1 MLKFDSEDNWENNL
15 LGLRK
20 LYNLP
25 LNDENVKKMKTEDWK
40 LLVKN
45 TLNRDAF
52 LQSEVQCLA
61 NRKTCHLS
69 YDRFLKSSR
78 LFIQS

>member
-1 MLKFDSEDNWENNL
+1 MLKFDSEDNRANNF

-25 LNDENVKKMKTEDWK
+25 LNDENVMKIEMEDWK

-45 TLNRDAF
+45 TLKREVF
-52 LQSEVQCLA
+52 LRLEAQCLA

-69 YDRFLKSSR
+69 
-78 LFIQS
+78 